1 MALLGEDT
9 NDNVNEGEN
18 ENENETTVELA
29 SAALAATR
37 TLAVNDEIVQ
47 ALVAGGVLRSAR
59 VALAA
64 GVAGIHDG
72 EEGDA
77 SKAKALSKQRRALTS
92 SSLGLIRN
100 LCGNDEIKTNLCL
113 GTADGNAETATV
125 LPSVIRAMR
134 LYRSDAAVQEHG
146 CAALAAMALRKPAN
160 ALRIVEGGGPM
171 EVLTAMRRHP
181 SAVPVQ
187 RQGSLAVRNI
197 SSRLIK
203 LAEAEQQMEG
213 GGGTS
218 SLSPKSAAADTTNTL
233 LPPCPVEVR
242 EAFLDLG
249 AEAVL
254 RDIAGRHQGSVDEAY
269 AALRDLG
276 CKVSMVRYDTH
287 DDGQARAGS
296 GTRGVAMFGETKS
309 RFNPV
314 FEESNELGTAVDK
327 L

>member
-1 MALLGEDT
+1 
-9 NDNVNEGEN
+9 
-18 ENENETTVELA
+18 
-29 SAALAATR
+29 
-37 TLAVNDEIVQ
+37 
-47 ALVAGGVLRSAR
+47 
-59 VALAA
+59 
-64 GVAGIHDG
+64 
-72 EEGDA
+72 
-77 SKAKALSKQRRALTS
+77 
-92 SSLGLIRN
+92 
-100 LCGNDEIKTNLCL
+100 
-113 GTADGNAETATV
+113 
-125 LPSVIRAMR
+125 
-134 LYRSDAAVQEHG
+134 
-146 CAALAAMALRKPAN
+146 
-160 ALRIVEGGGPM
+160 M

-187 RQGSLAVRNI
+187 RQGALAVRNV

-203 LAEAEQQMEG
+203 MAEAEQQMENG
-213 GGGTS
+213 GGGGGRAS
-218 SLSPKSAAADTTNTL
+218 SVSPKSAAADTTGAPTA
-233 LPPCPVEVR
+233 CPVEVR

-287 DDGQARAGS
+287 DDGEAKAGS

-314 FEESNELGTAVDK
+314 FEESNELGGAVDR